1 MNKARRKELEG
12 AVKLCEEAKEKLDE
26 AEEIVQ
32 ACRDEEE
39 ECYYNLPEN
48 LQEGERGERM
58 QEVIDELDEFLAD
71 KDCVCTDID
80 SLIEHIGNATE

>member
-1 MNKARRKELEG
+1 MNKARRKELEK
-12 AVKLCEEAKEKLDE
+12 AVSLCEEAKGKLDE

-39 ECYYNLPEN
+39 ECYDNLPEG
-48 LQEGERGERM
+48 LQEGEKGERM
-58 QEVIDELDEFLAD
+58 QEVMDELDEFID
-71 KDCVCTDID
+71 YKNSVCSDID